1 MEESLLRAGP
11 FLYILNVHYYN
22 KIALR
27 NKGVKAKSQQEI
39 VKTLKCVIIVIEL
52 DEKTKKIYNILGDYP
67 ETIAKYM
74 VKRIIKNT
82 KNNVKFSWLT
92 NRRAAFRFMFS
103 SFKKRDF
110 FKDK

>member
-1 MEESLLRAGP
+1 MAGVYPLEESLLRAGI

-52 DEKTKKIYNILGDYP
+52 DEKTDGGTPLVYDQQGL
-67 ETIAKYM
+67 
-74 VKRIIKNT
+74 
-82 KNNVKFSWLT
+82 S
-92 NRRAAFRFMFS
+92 
-103 SFKKRDF
+103 
-110 FKDK
+110 